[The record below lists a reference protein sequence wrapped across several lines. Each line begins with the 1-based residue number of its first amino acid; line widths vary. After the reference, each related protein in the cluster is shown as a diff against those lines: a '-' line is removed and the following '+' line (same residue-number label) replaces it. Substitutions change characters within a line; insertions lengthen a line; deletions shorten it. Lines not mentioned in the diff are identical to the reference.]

1 MIQLPGQIEYP
12 TSAILWVAEWLNLF
26 FTYMNYISKHI
37 YGLILSHKAYSRLT
51 LEAEWPNRKCM
62 QSARIHGNAGPT
74 WACHH
79 LYIPPP
85 TLIPLPLNSK
95 QIPTTQGGAP
105 ITSYKR
111 QQTHPCTP
119 DSGWGGESHAA
130 LKYNSIYVC
139 KRISTEPESSIWF
152 QSFTLKQAYG
162 WPAAKKVHIF

>member
-119 DSGWGGESHAA
+119 DSGWGGSHMQLWNTTVYMFASVSA
-130 LKYNSIYVC
+130 
-139 KRISTEPESSIWF
+139 
-152 QSFTLKQAYG
+152 QSPRAQFDFSHL
-162 WPAAKKVHIF
+162 H

>member
-1 MIQLPGQIEYP
+1 MTKLVFHIHD
-12 TSAILWVAEWLNLF
+12 
-26 FTYMNYISKHI
+26 YISKHI
-37 YGLILSHKAYSRLT
+37 YGLILSHKAYSRPT
-51 LEAEWPNRKCM
+51 LEADWPNEKCM
-62 QSARIHGNAGPT
+62 QSAGICGNVGPT

-79 LYIPPP
+79 LCIPPL

-119 DSGWGGESHAA
+119 DRGWGGKITCSSEIQRCICLRAFQHC
-130 LKYNSIYVC
+130 LLPV
-139 KRISTEPESSIWF
+139 SSIWL

-162 WPAAKKVHIF
+162 WPAANKVFIFLKQRFTLGSGASM